1 MIKCNFFKV
10 CGVNYIFFKHPW
22 IYENIVKI
30 YLFVLK
36 LIRIVSLNILTIGI
50 RERLEATIS
59 TR

>member
-1 MIKCNFFKV
+1 MIKSNFFKV
-10 CGVNYIFFKHPW
+10 CGVNYIFFKRPW

-36 LIRIVSLNILTIGI
+36 LIRIVSLNILTIGT
-50 RERLEATIS
+50 RERLEAAIS